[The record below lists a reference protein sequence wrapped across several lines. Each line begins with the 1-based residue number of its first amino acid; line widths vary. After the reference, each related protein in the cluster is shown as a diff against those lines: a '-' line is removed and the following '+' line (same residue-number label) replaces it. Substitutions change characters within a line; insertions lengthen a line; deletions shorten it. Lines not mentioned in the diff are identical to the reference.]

1 MNKHKTS
8 SGEKKYLSLNILN
21 KLKNNTPAASPHS
34 SNAVGRARSTLSV
47 SGVDYYLN
55 LPPNKRPSPA
65 ISSLTLT
72 PGRIRNIDQDM
83 ENLRASRQDNPF
95 IQVISKN
102 FVRSRYAS
110 NFQSF

>member
-1 MNKHKTS
+1 MVRKIIKVF
-8 SGEKKYLSLNILN
+8 LNLIQT
-21 KLKNNTPAASPHS
+21 KFSVASPHNA
-34 SNAVGRARSTLSV
+34 NAVGRARSTLSV

-55 LPPNKRPSPA
+55 LPSNKRPSPA

-95 IQVISKN
+95 IQVKILLKT
-102 FVRSRYAS
+102 
-110 NFQSF
+110 